1 MPTAAASRSSRLV
14 YRAQYCTIICDPGGT
29 PGGTWTIIIW
39 PFGAWAWID
48 DPGGAFIGTMTGKT
62 LGCAIG
68 TATQTPALFCGRV
81 CLDALD
87 GRLNKSSVCL
97 EGERSEGGFRVPLDL
112 TAVEGSYA
120 LFPGQ
125 VVGVVGSAPG
135 EDGTILARSIILG
148 SPAPPA

>member
-1 MPTAAASRSSRLV
+1 MFTPPGERCAALDASLVEAAAKIRDSFTDKDV
-14 YRAQYCTIICDPGGT
+14 EP
-29 PGGTWTIIIW
+29 
-39 PFGAWAWID
+39 
-48 DPGGAFIGTMTGKT
+48 
-62 LGCAIG
+62 CAIG

-135 EDGTILARSIILG
+135 EDGTILARSII
-148 SPAPPA
+148 